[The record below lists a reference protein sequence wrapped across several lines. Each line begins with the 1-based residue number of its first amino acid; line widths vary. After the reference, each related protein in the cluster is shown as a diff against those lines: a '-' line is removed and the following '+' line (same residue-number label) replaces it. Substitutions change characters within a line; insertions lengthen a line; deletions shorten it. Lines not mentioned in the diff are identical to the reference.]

1 MEKTLIGSHN
11 SATGE
16 KPVGWLSR
24 LLLPTAR
31 CQSKT
36 VMEQLIEGVRLFDLR
51 VTDKYLDENGKVRR
65 MKGIPDLG
73 NLLGH
78 GPSVYDITLE
88 EALRTINNGD
98 KYVYVIVTFEG
109 ATVTDAME
117 YFTHKL
123 LVLLDSLPF
132 VKLLQVAMKKPFWV
146 VYTDYSPLYGAYYTT
161 DYFKY
166 DKWYKYLLPFP
177 RLWKRWQK
185 YTDTGRRTF
194 SLRDFV

>member
-1 MEKTLIGSHN
+1 MIMVIIGSHN

-31 CQSKT
+31 CQNKT
-36 VMEQLIEGVRLFDLR
+36 IVEQLIAGVGLFDLR
-51 VTDKYLDENGKVRR
+51 VTDKYLDESRKVRR

-78 GPSVYDITLE
+78 GQSVYDITLE
-88 EALRTINNGD
+88 DALRTINDGTHFT
-98 KYVYVIVTFEG
+98 YVIVTFEG
-109 ATVTDAME
+109 ATTARMMDC
-117 YFTHKL
+117 FTRQLTTLIGSLKFVY
-123 LVLLDSLPF
+123 LV
-132 VKLLQVAMKKPFWV
+132 QVAVKKPHWKT
-146 VYTDYSPLYGAYYTT
+146 YADYSIKYGVYYTA

-185 YTDTGRRTF
+185 YTDTGYWTF

>member
-1 MEKTLIGSHN
+1 MGKLIGSHN

-24 LLLPTAR
+24 LLLPTAK
-31 CQSKT
+31 CQNKT
-36 VMEQLIEGVRLFDLR
+36 VEEQLKAGVSLFDLR

-88 EALRTINNGD
+88 EALRTIGNGD

-109 ATVTDAME
+109 ATVADAME
-117 YFTHKL
+117 YLTRKL
-123 LVLLDSLPF
+123 TALIDSMKF
-132 VKLLQVAMKKPFWV
+132 VYLLQVAVKKPHWE
-146 VYTDYSPLYGAYYTT
+146 VYADYSAEHGVYCTT
-161 DYFKY
+161 DYFRY

-177 RLWKRWQK
+177 KLWKRWQK
-185 YTDTGRRTF
+185 YSDTGRRTF